1 MLTQLKRLTKRKGE
15 KKREKEKRKGREK
28 KKEKE
33 KERRLIREYNPIIY
47 NTPLNLLVS
56 LVVVSLV
63 VVYNFICAL

>member
-15 KKREKEKRKGREK
+15 KKREKEK
-28 KKEKE
+28 EKE

-47 NTPLNLLVS
+47 TTPLNLLVS